1 MSQILEEQLKYVN
14 TMFNRYIRQKEIIMK
29 LSISSNNFYNN
40 EKSIISS
47 LNEKIIELTKQKR
60 ATEEELSKCQLS
72 LGKEIKNIK
81 NHKEEIE
88 NLKGLITEKENKI
101 NQLKSDIKK
110 KDQYI
115 NDKEKAI
122 KAYESKIEELMND
135 PSVLNAMNNKQT
147 DVNITKEAFQKE
159 KDNFELEI
167 RAKQKIIAEKDEK
180 IKNNEKTIEE
190 NKNTL
195 TKAIDEKKKIEEQLS
210 Q

>member
-1 MSQILEEQLKYVN
+1 MTQILEEQLKYVN

-47 LNEKIIELTKQKR
+47 LNERIIELSKQKK

-72 LGKEIKNIK
+72 IGKDKK

-88 NLKGLITEKENKI
+88 NLQRLITEKENKI
-101 NQLKSDIKK
+101 NQLKSDIKE
-110 KDQYI
+110 KDQDI

-122 KAYESKIEELMND
+122 KAYKGKIDDLMND

-147 DVNITKEAFQKE
+147 DVNITKEAFIMAMTQYVNGNVWKNDTKNNYKIKE
-159 KDNFELEI
+159 K
-167 RAKQKIIAEKDEK
+167 
-180 IKNNEKTIEE
+180 
-190 NKNTL
+190 
-195 TKAIDEKKKIEEQLS
+195 
-210 Q
+210 